1 MVYVIILLIIVIIS
15 LIFYNKKKIEKIDIQ
30 YYNKLQEEKDKLQKE
45 IEDNFVN
52 KRKKELEKNL
62 LIEFGNFREHEKL
75 KHEIFM
81 GKLKEEQSK
90 LEAVIKTGEETIR
103 QLEKRKREQTQ
114 FIEAAIADKKK
125 IIDVEVQAYRD
136 VETQKAAT
144 AVTQWAATARSQEE
158 ANLCSYRDEVAQSKS
173 KMLEEFAQSKS
184 QLEEEFA
191 QNKSRLQAEL
201 LHTQQQIETA
211 KAELDDYKKKQ
222 EVINEAILRQRELEE
237 KQDFYRVCL
246 SEFTIE
252 DITLLQEIR
261 QKLHTSESLN
271 KLIYDVYISKAV
283 QEMVKRVLQGGAPSG
298 IYKITRMKT
307 GEIYIGKSTNVKDRW
322 QQHCKTVF
330 GAGTIAHSILHTT
343 MQKDGLQ
350 NFTFELVE
358 EVPKEKLTEREKY
371 WINFYGSKE
380 YGLNERNG

>member
-1 MVYVIILLIIVIIS
+1 MIICIIIIILLIITILS
-15 LIFYNKKKIEKIDIQ
+15 LIIYNRKKLDKTEKELYNNIQQKVEQEFIEKRRQ
-30 YYNKLQEEKDKLQKE
+30 
-45 IEDNFVN
+45 
-52 KRKKELEKNL
+52 ELEEYL
-62 LIEFGNFREHEKL
+62 LIETANAREKANLSHQAYMARL
-75 KHEIFM
+75 R
-81 GKLKEEQSK
+81 EEQQR
-90 LEAVIKTGEETIR
+90 LESIIKTGEETIR
-103 QLEKRKREQTQ
+103 QLEIRREEQTKL
-114 FIEAAIADKKK
+114 IEATISDKKK
-125 IIDVEVQAYRD
+125 VVDVEVQAYRE

-144 AVTQWAATARSQEE
+144 AITQWAATARSQEE
-158 ANLCSYRDEVAQSKS
+158 ASLCSYRDEVAQSKS
-173 KMLEEFAQSKS
+173 KMQEELA
-184 QLEEEFA
+184 
-191 QNKSRLQAEL
+191 R
-201 LHTQQQIETA
+201 TQQEIDAA
-211 KAELDDYKKKQ
+211 KAELADYKKKQ
-222 EVINEAILRQRELEE
+222 DAVNEAILRQRELDE

-252 DITLLQEIR
+252 DISLLQEIR

-271 KLIYDVYISKAV
+271 KLIYDVYVSKAV

-358 EVPKEKLTEREKY
+358 EVPKDKLTEREKY
-371 WINFYGSKE
+371 WIDFYGSKK
-380 YGLNERNG
+380 YGLNEKNG